1 MTDGGPSRWSVYII
15 EASDGRLY
23 TGISTDPQRRFSE
36 HSAGGRRAARFF
48 RGRSP
53 RRVTYIE
60 SGHTRGS
67 ALKREAAIKKLSR
80 REKLKLM
87 T

>member
-1 MTDGGPSRWSVYII
+1 MLERWSVYII

-23 TGISTDPQRRFSE
+23 TGVSTDPQRRFGE

-53 RRVTYIE
+53 RRITYIE
-60 SGHTRGS
+60 AGHTRSS
-67 ALKREAAIKKLSR
+67 ALRREAAIKKLSR
-80 REKLKLM
+80 RQKLRLG